1 MLNYLL
7 IVLLTFLTRPYIRH
21 EKKKQLE
28 PVDILHTF
36 FGRIISSKR
45 LKTEQLGYA
54 DSCI

>member
-28 PVDILHTF
+28 QVDILHTF
-36 FGRIISSKR
+36 FGRINWATHTLAYYHMHIHMH
-45 LKTEQLGYA
+45 
-54 DSCI
+54 

>member
-45 LKTEQLGYA
+45 LKTEQLG
-54 DSCI
+54 